1 MSVANQ
7 KKRLN
12 TGKKQNKTRSTSFTR
27 YLQHVS
33 IDDKDL
39 YNIDYLLQYFDGP
52 LDPKISS
59 RSFIFYGRPGVGKT
73 FFVEQIIKELNKETL
88 YNAPRSLDCTCAHR
102 CETIDDLFSKIRKDK
117 QQIIFLDDLSY
128 LFSNTEYGEFKTSD
142 KRKLMKLL
150 ELVKQQS
157 NKVLIVTMN
166 GFSGLDDQLID
177 RMEVIIRIDVPS
189 KQQKQQFLQSEYG
202 KYLSKELQSFIANNS
217 IGYNYRDLPE
227 MLKLAF
233 RMGNHQISED
243 SVKQALNVYRPTQ
256 LYGFQVENAVN
267 ENLSDVIGKKKPLR
281 VLKRVVKQY
290 QHQRLSEQLQLKRNN
305 ILLFHGP
312 PGSGKSFMTR
322 ALAGEINF
330 PLIHVSTAQFH
341 GGNPFR
347 GIHQVVDMAKRYQ
360 RCVIFVDEAEKM
372 LGNGRYGEDN
382 PVLGEL
388 HRLLDGGD
396 GGEVRSI
403 LVFAINDISRF
414 GQTLLDRFNLVE
426 FGLPGFEDRLAF
438 FNAKIKQ
445 VRKHMLVSFSARD
458 LAFRSEKMSFR
469 EMDRFWNDLMI
480 THLEGGKSSTE
491 EDCQVRNHQWSSVM
505 YG

>member
-1 MSVANQ
+1 MSVANP

-12 TGKKQNKTRSTSFTR
+12 NDKKQNKTRSTSFSQ
-27 YLQHVS
+27 YLKHVS

-73 FFVEQIIKELNKETL
+73 FFAEQIIKELNKETL
-88 YNAPRSLDCTCAHR
+88 YNAPRSIDSPLAHR
-102 CETIDDLFSKIRKDK
+102 CESIDEIFSQVNKEK

-128 LFSNTEYGEFKTSD
+128 LFSSTENGEFKTSD

-150 ELVKQQS
+150 ELVKQQP
-157 NKVLIVTMN
+157 NTILIVTMN
-166 GFSGLDDQLID
+166 GFNGLDDQLID
-177 RMEVIIRIDVPS
+177 RMEVLIRIDVPS
-189 KQQKQQFLQSEYG
+189 KQQKQQFLQSEYHTF
-202 KYLSKELQSFIANNS
+202 LSKELQSFIANNS

-233 RMGNHQISED
+233 RMGNHQITEA
-243 SVKQALNVYRPTQ
+243 SVKEALNVYRPTQ
-256 LYGFQVENAVN
+256 LYGFEVENAVR

-290 QHQRLSEQLQLKRNN
+290 QHQKLSEQLQLKRNN

-330 PLIHVSTAQFH
+330 PLIHVSTAHLH
-341 GGNPFR
+341 GGNPFY
-347 GIHQVVDMAKRYQ
+347 GIHRIVDMAKRYQ

-396 GGEVRSI
+396 GGEIRSI

-414 GQTLLDRFNLVE
+414 GQTLIDRFNLVE

-445 VRKHMLVSFSARD
+445 VRKHVLVSFSARD

-480 THLEGGKSSTE
+480 TQLEGGKSSTE
-491 EDCQVRNHQWSSVM
+491 EACQGRNHQWSSVM